1 MLVSDRSI
9 GAIKVYSRQPAAYH
23 QESEQLLTL
32 FARQAGIL
40 LSNAQSYDDAQQLTA
55 QLKTALVSRDLIGQA
70 KGILIARGAA
80 DEEAAFAMLVTA
92 SQRTNVK
99 VRDVA
104 QRLVT
109 EAGFGHGLSRNP
121 PRPPA

>member
-1 MLVSDRSI
+1 
-9 GAIKVYSRQPAAYH
+9 
-23 QESEQLLTL
+23 
-32 FARQAGIL
+32 